1 MSELNF
7 AFIGC
12 GFVAQQCHLP
22 CYSSIED
29 VNIHTLC
36 DPVADLRGKL
46 AEKYSAK
53 KQYNSHLEIC
63 NHEEI
68 DAFVVT
74 LPRKLSFNV
83 LNHLIKFKK
92 PIFTE
97 KPLCL
102 DYKNAELLKELAIKH
117 STFIKVGYMKS
128 HDGSIEKLKQI
139 LKESKKNNDE
149 IKLINSYSFMG
160 DSYCSPFG
168 DIKGKYKPSIVLKE
182 ESMPKWLNKGNYFGY
197 EQFINVFS
205 HITYIIENIFNEKIN
220 LISAKLNNLG
230 EGILICNLH
239 DIPLSISLCRGQQNE
254 WDEGIDIKYTKKK
267 ISIKFPP
274 PFLRNVPGIIEIQSG
289 EEDKTFKSIRTNW
302 SWSFRNQA
310 IDFCE
315 KVRDKHLEFDELNRA
330 IRQIN
335 FAENIFRKY
344 IK

>member
-1 MSELNF
+1 MSKLNL

-36 DPVADLRGKL
+36 DPVEDLRNKL
-46 AEKYSAK
+46 AQKYSAK
-53 KQYNSHLEIC
+53 KQYNSHLEID

-68 DAFVVT
+68 DAYIVT

-83 LNHLIKFKK
+83 LNYLIKLKK

-102 DYKNAELLKELAIKH
+102 DYENAKALEELAIKY

-128 HDGSIEKLKQI
+128 HDGSIEKLKEI
-139 LKESKKNNDE
+139 IKESQINNDK

-168 DIKGKYKPSIVLKE
+168 DIKGKVKSSIVLKE
-182 ESMPKWLNKGNYFGY
+182 ELMPKWLNKDNYYAY

-205 HITYIIENIFNEKIN
+205 HISHIIEDIFKEKVN
-220 LISAKLNNLG
+220 LISAKLSKLG
-230 EGILICNLH
+230 EGILICDID
-239 DIPLSISLCRGQQNE
+239 DIPLSISLCRGQQSV
-254 WDEGIDIKYTKKK
+254 WDEGIDIKYSKKK
-267 ISIKFPP
+267 LSIKFPP

-289 EEDKTFKSIRTNW
+289 GEDNTKTSLRTNW
-302 SWSFRNQA
+302 SWAFRNQA

-315 KVRDKHLEFDELNRA
+315 KVRNKHIEFDELRRA
-330 IRQIN
+330 IRQIS
-335 FAENIFRKY
+335 FAEKIFREH